1 MKLERRCTMVAL
13 VRRSPNGAFA
23 LEPLFRPF
31 SLLEEVEEMARAA
44 FNTSLTPKLDMF
56 EENNE
61 LVIKAELPGIRKK
74 DLDISLEDDVLT
86 IKAEKKEEKEVK
98 DATHY
103 TRERHFGSY
112 VRHMT
117 LPKRVDA
124 EKVTA
129 TLKKGLLEI
138 RLPKAEGPE
147 KKHIEIKVK

>member
-1 MKLERRCTMVAL
+1 MVAL
-13 VRRSPNGAFA
+13 VRRSPNGALTLHPF
-23 LEPLFRPF
+23 FRPF
-31 SLLEEVEEMARAA
+31 SLLDEVEEMARAA
-44 FNTSLTPKLDMF
+44 FDTSLTPKLDMF

-74 DLDISLEDDVLT
+74 DLDISLDDDKLT

-103 TRERHFGSY
+103 TRERRFGRYSRY
-112 VRHMT
+112 MT
-117 LPKRVDA
+117 LPTRVDA
-124 EKVTA
+124 EKISA

-147 KKHIEIKVK
+147 SKHIEVKVK